1 MSAADLDPRAVPGVP
16 MAPALPRPAP
26 GAGVLRWLRG
36 RHWGRATVIGIPFG
50 FLVVFF
56 SLPFLVV
63 LKMSVSETEGVQF
76 KDLVSFADGTLT
88 LQFKLANYQ
97 FLVTDPLYLRTYAS
111 SVKYAALNT
120 VFCLAIG
127 YPFAYFMTRARAT
140 LRPILVMLVSLPF
153 WTSYLLRIYA
163 WKGLLDDHGVFNNL
177 LVWLHLIDEPIKM
190 MYTPYSMMIGMVY
203 TYLPFM
209 ILPLYGTL
217 VKSDPRLLE
226 AAGDLGTTPWKA
238 FWLITVPLSKAG
250 IIAGS
255 MLVFIP
261 SVGEYVIPELLGGPQ
276 TLMIARVLWDEY
288 FQNVDWPMASAVAVT
303 MIGLILVPL
312 VIFNRYQS
320 GVGEEP
326 GRAKAGGGA
335 R

>member
-1 MSAADLDPRAVPGVP
+1 M
-16 MAPALPRPAP
+16 
-26 GAGVLRWLRG
+26 RWIQRLWHRN
-36 RHWGRATVIGIPFG
+36 WGRTAVICVPYA
-50 FLVVFF
+50 FLVLFF

-63 LKMSVSETEGVQF
+63 LQISVSEAEGVHF
-76 KDLVSFADGTLT
+76 KSLWDYVDGTLS
-88 LQFKLANYQ
+88 LHLKLANYE
-97 FLVTDPLYLRTYAS
+97 FLATDRLYINTYIS
-111 SVKYAALNT
+111 SIRFAAACT
-120 VFCLAIG
+120 AICLAIG
-127 YPFAYFMTRARAT
+127 YPFAYFMTKARPT

-163 WKGLLDDHGVFNNL
+163 WKGILDDRGVINNL
-177 LVWLHLIDEPIKM
+177 LLALHLIDEPIKM
-190 MYTPYSMMIGMVY
+190 MYTPFSMTIGMVY

-217 VKSDPRLLE
+217 VKADPRLLE

-261 SVGEYVIPELLGGPQ
+261 CVGEYVIPELLGGPQ
-276 TLMIARVLWDEY
+276 TLMIARVLWEEY
-288 FQNVDWPMASAVAVT
+288 FSNNDWPMASAVAVS
-303 MIGLILVPL
+303 MVGLILVPL
-312 VIFNRYQS
+312 VLFNRYQTDVR
-320 GVGEEP
+320 GAGAEAP
-326 GRAKAGGGA
+326 APAGGAA